1 MGTFEPGVWTLSDS
15 LFCRIFWVNFGFV
28 CHRPQVGLQTQANR
42 AVGFPLSFPTKF
54 AIFTDNAV
62 PQCGVLTLPS
72 GSSPT
77 VKPLVPK
84 DPPPPPPPA
93 ALHAGDGEG
102 RGSSSRQNT
111 QCSFLRLSSF
121 STNRCCS
128 IFLFTCLW
136 STSRA
141 LKRLVFDTF
150 ALFCG
155 CPALC
160 QKHPDMTE
168 AFSPGHSLASSLDP
182 PS

>member
-54 AIFTDNAV
+54 AIFTDNPV

-84 DPPPPPPPA
+84 DPPPPPPPE

-128 IFLFTCLW
+128 IFFVYLP
-136 STSRA
+136 
-141 LKRLVFDTF
+141 LVN
-150 ALFCG
+150 L
-155 CPALC
+155 
-160 QKHPDMTE
+160 Q
-168 AFSPGHSLASSLDP
+168 SPETVGF
-182 PS
+182 